1 MTPGRREAMARTA
14 PSQTAPVP
22 PSVAGGAP
30 RPDLRGLMLDE
41 LTGLVRALGE
51 PAYRGRQI
59 ARWVY
64 GRGVE
69 DISEMTDLPAAFR
82 DRLGGAAR
90 LGTLTVRRSTDA
102 ADGSATKLLAACEDG
117 QTVECVLM
125 RFDDGRRSA
134 CVSTQAGCAMGCVFC
149 ATGLSGF
156 ARNLT
161 AGEIVSQALAIRARS
176 DRRLGNVVF
185 MGMGEP
191 LANYDATVR
200 AARILAA
207 PWGLGIGARHLT
219 ISTVGLVPQIRRLA
233 REGLQITLAVSLHA
247 PTDEL
252 RRRLVPVTERYSIA
266 DLMAACR
273 DYLAATGRRLTF
285 EYVLIEGVND
295 RDAEARALGRLLRGL
310 LCHVNLI
317 PLNPVP
323 AAGPLRRPAVSR
335 VRAFAKT
342 LRDAGVAVTVR
353 IERGTEIQAAC
364 GQLRLADGSGRASRW
379 TPSGE
384 SRPAAGG
391 LGAASVPASASAR
404 VAGS

>member
-1 MTPGRREAMARTA
+1 MTPERAAAA
-14 PSQTAPVP
+14 PLSA
-22 PSVAGGAP
+22 AGPAG
-30 RPDLRGLMLDE
+30 PDLRGFLLPDFAD
-41 LTGLVRALGE
+41 LVRALDG

-69 DISEMTDLPAAFR
+69 HISEMTDLPIAFR
-82 DRLGGAAR
+82 ERLGGAAR
-90 LGTLTVRRSTDA
+90 IGALAVRRSTDA
-102 ADGSATKLLAACEDG
+102 EDGSATKLLAACEDG

-134 CVSTQAGCAMGCVFC
+134 CVSTQAGCAMGCAFC
-149 ATGLSGF
+149 ATGLGGF

-161 AGEIVSQALAIRARS
+161 AGEIISQALAIRARA
-176 DRRLGNVVF
+176 DRRLSNVVF

-191 LANYDATVR
+191 LANYEATVR

-207 PWGLGIGARHLT
+207 PWGCGIGVRHLT

-247 PTDEL
+247 PTDAL
-252 RRRLVPVTERYSIA
+252 RRRLVPVTERYPIA
-266 DLMAACR
+266 DLIAACR

-285 EYVLIEGVND
+285 EYVLIDGVND
-295 RDAEARALGRLLRGL
+295 GDAEGRALGRLLRGL
-310 LCHVNLI
+310 LCHVNVI

-323 AAGPLRRPAVSR
+323 GIPLRRPAVAR
-335 VRAFAKT
+335 VRAFARCVRESG
-342 LRDAGVAVTVR
+342 LPVTVR

-379 TPSGE
+379 TPAPHAGGFPA
-384 SRPAAGG
+384 PAARAPVRAGR
-391 LGAASVPASASAR
+391 SAR
-404 VAGS
+404 GPEGRA